1 MRHPNPTRIAAL
13 AVAMAVI
20 LSAAGCAGPFSGGV
34 GSVEDARK
42 AAAQALSPTVDASAL
57 VEEGTLT
64 VGVVTDGSNVPYCVL
79 DDDKVMGLDVDLGS
93 VLADHMGLQVKFVV
107 VNDASAALLGK
118 QCDVVIRIED
128 DGAQGAT
135 TVGDYSQTAVALFHK
150 GEASTSAL
158 ADVSGKTVG
167 VQGDSASQAAV
178 EGSNLGATT
187 KTYTNLNEAFK
198 ALDAGEVDYV
208 ACDAYSGAYLAASYD
223 GVGLAGTLDTPT
235 VIGVAVD
242 STNTALIDAVKA
254 AWDGASQDGTY
265 DLVRARWLGSLPKL
279 DESTVIQGVELD
291 EDAKTRAASVGSEGT
306 GEGPQDGST
315 AGSNAVDGF

>member
-13 AVAMAVI
+13 AVAMAVT
-20 LSAAGCAGPFSGGV
+20 LSAAGCAGPLPGGV

-42 AAAQALSPTVDASAL
+42 AAAQALGPTVDASAL

-118 QCDVVIRIED
+118 QCDVVTRIED